1 MNKLKIT
8 EVKEKPKVNKRQDA
22 FCKEYILNGWNATQ
36 AAIKAGYS
44 KKNADVIAAQNLVK
58 VSIQEHIKYLQAN
71 IELTT
76 GISKEKIITALA
88 EMAFSSMGDF
98 KENWMKLVEYES
110 LTREQKAC
118 IQEIENDIKVVKT
131 KDPKSGKWK
140 TQNVPIV
147 RFKLYSR
154 TAAIDIIN
162 KMLGYYSTGKLD
174 ITSGGKPIE
183 QNITHIEIIKT
194 AIQINNK

>member
-1 MNKLKIT
+1 MTKLQPTKI
-8 EVKEKPKVNKRQDA
+8 KPEKPVNKKQND
-22 FCKEYILNGWNATQ
+22 FCREYILNGWNGLQ
-36 AAIKAGYS
+36 AYKKAYNCSDNVAMVNSSKLLIKT
-44 KKNADVIAAQNLVK
+44 N
-58 VSIQEHIKYLQAN
+58 IQEHIKYLQQN

-131 KDPKSGKWK
+131 KDPKNGKWK

-162 KMLGYYSTGKLD
+162 KMLGYYSPEKIDARVLNINID
-174 ITSGGKPIE
+174 PFAQIRKNSGID
-183 QNITHIEIIKT
+183 NS
-194 AIQINNK
+194 